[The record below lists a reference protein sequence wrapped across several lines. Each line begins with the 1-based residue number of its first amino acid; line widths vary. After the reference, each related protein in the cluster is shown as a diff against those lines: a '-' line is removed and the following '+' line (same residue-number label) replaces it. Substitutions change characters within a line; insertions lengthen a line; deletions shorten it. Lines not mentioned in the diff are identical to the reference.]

1 MWNVQRVKYQHPK
14 KPNTVIARQAP
25 EQATDKAKASS
36 DVSREDS
43 ETAKRDAQLAKTEI
57 ERFER
62 RRAKLNAALERLEIE
77 KNRSRSQSSH
87 DGVRR
92 IWRGRHFD
100 PPSCN
105 CLICPFRKSEEG
117 NSSQEGGV
125 EPETKPSE
133 VIRDSAVV
141 APESLKVCDTASPP
155 PELAQP
161 SSSDAAIR
169 ASREEVGVS
178 KTKGGAEE
186 YVTLPI

>member
-1 MWNVQRVKYQHPK
+1 MARSQPESQNSNAHVERAEGEISSE

-36 DVSREDS
+36 YVSREDS

-62 RRAKLNAALERLEIE
+62 RRSETQCRARAIGNGK

-105 CLICPFRKSEEG
+105 CL
-117 NSSQEGGV
+117 
-125 EPETKPSE
+125 
-133 VIRDSAVV
+133 
-141 APESLKVCDTASPP
+141 
-155 PELAQP
+155 
-161 SSSDAAIR
+161 
-169 ASREEVGVS
+169 
-178 KTKGGAEE
+178 
-186 YVTLPI
+186 

>member
-1 MWNVQRVKYQHPK
+1 VERAEGEISASE

-25 EQATDKAKASS
+25 EQATDKAKAGS
-36 DVSREDS
+36 DVLREDS

-57 ERFER
+57 ERLSAEG
-62 RRAKLNAALERLEIE
+62 AKLNAALERLEAAEAKAHTMESVAYGGVAISILLLAIVSYVLFV
-77 KNRSRSQSSH
+77 NR
-87 DGVRR
+87 
-92 IWRGRHFD
+92 
-100 PPSCN
+100 
-105 CLICPFRKSEEG
+105 RKATAAKRE
-117 NSSQEGGV
+117 GV

-186 YVTLPI
+186 YVTLPT